1 MSGVCCNGAW
11 KPEVGFAWH
20 ACFLF
25 WMAGGGQLE
34 KKQACTARFWMAFK
48 TFLDGFAEQAGMPC
62 GEKKCFF
69 SQIKNY
75 SAEIESYFW
84 LWKYKNELVV
94 WNRVNVSGEKIC
106 GIHLKRTFLCRKN
119 GMVIAF
125 CYQDYSKHIIFLFG
139 AINRI
144 SVFRLIFRWNKSLSL
159 NKRATGIRYALNIK
173 FIYRWME
180 IRTKTE

>member
-1 MSGVCCNGAW
+1 MLQWSV

-20 ACFLF
+20 A
-25 WMAGGGQLE
+25 AS
-34 KKQACTARFWMAFK
+34 
-48 TFLDGFAEQAGMPC
+48 FLDGRRGAIREKTSLYGTILNGLQDVFGRIC
-62 GEKKCFF
+62 GTGRYAMRRKKMFF
-69 SQIKNY
+69 SQMK
-75 SAEIESYFW
+75 SFGW
-84 LWKYKNELVV
+84 DWVLFLVMKYKNELVV

-180 IRTKTE
+180 

>member
-1 MSGVCCNGAW
+1 MLQWSVKAGSGICLTCLL
-11 KPEVGFAWH
+11 P
-20 ACFLF
+20 FLD
-25 WMAGGGQLE
+25 GRRGQLE

-69 SQIKNY
+69 SQMKNH

-159 NKRATGIRYALNIK
+159 NKRATGIQN
-173 FIYRWME
+173 
-180 IRTKTE
+180 